1 MQIHTYCKKR
11 AVAKCK
17 KEKKKWEGK
26 KFACCRQIWPQL
38 AEFHNGLKFFLKSTL
53 IFNYKANLVQDP
65 CVKCEADLRTPF
77 WSRPSSTMEMKRCES
92 KVRRFGGK
100 WVWCPSDNATPL

>member
-65 CVKCEADLRTPF
+65 CVKCEADLLTPF
-77 WSRPSSTMEMKRCES
+77 KGQPTSTMEIMRGKSKVTSLFTE
-92 KVRRFGGK
+92 KVRRQEG
-100 WVWCPSDNATPL
+100 VVPS